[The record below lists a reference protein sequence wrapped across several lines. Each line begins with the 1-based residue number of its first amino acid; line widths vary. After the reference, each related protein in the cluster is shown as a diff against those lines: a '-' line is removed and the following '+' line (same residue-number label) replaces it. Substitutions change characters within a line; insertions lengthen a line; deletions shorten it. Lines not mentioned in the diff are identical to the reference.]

1 MKFSNHTILVEDYPA
16 KDDFLAY
23 STRTQALVKID
34 RALKETIDHLPED
47 LTLLEAAQQGHIRTL
62 HQMGIL
68 VENEAEEQQKLAQH
82 LDQLKYSVHKKS
94 FPVTILTT
102 YACNLKCVYC
112 FQESSRTNEKMSAE
126 VSDQA
131 MDWIKAQ
138 LLKQ

>member
-16 KDDFLAY
+16 KDEFLAY

-34 RALKETIDHLPED
+34 RHLKETIDHLNGHFS
-47 LTLLEAAQQGHIRTL
+47 LLDTAVQQNIRTL

-68 VENEAEEQQKLAQH
+68 VENEEEEQRKLKEH
-82 LDQLKYSVHKKS
+82 LDQIKFGVHRKML
-94 FPVTILTT
+94 PITILTT